1 MSESEQASQLSALF
15 DNELPAEQIDLVI
28 RRVSREPGLKA
39 SWDRYAL
46 IGGCIRNE
54 PLQAM
59 GLVSRVQASLAAEP
73 ALAVAGAMAAAAP
86 QTVTGRSWFARG
98 AVGGAIA
105 AGVAAVSI
113 LMMRSNAVPTD
124 SSPPVL
130 SAMQNTAV
138 EVAQPQSVVARR
150 ANAATVTVAADSAPP
165 SYTTPVGSAPG
176 GQPAEIPLV
185 NYVVAHSELAP
196 SALRFSPLSSVVNGN
211 YDVTHDTVEMTEA
224 EIGAHR

>member
-28 RRVSREPGLKA
+28 RRVSREPGLKS

-46 IGGCIRNE
+46 IGACMRNE
-54 PLQAM
+54 PLQAT
-59 GLVSRVQASLAAEP
+59 GLGSRVQASLAAEP
-73 ALAVAGAMAAAAP
+73 ALAMADVATATAP
-86 QTVTGRSWFARG
+86 RTVTGRSWFARG
-98 AVGGAIA
+98 AAGGAIA

-113 LMMRSNAVPTD
+113 LMMRSNAVPSD
-124 SSPPVL
+124 SGPPVL
-130 SAMQNTAV
+130 SAMQNATV
-138 EVAQPQSVVARR
+138 EVAQPQSVVAST
-150 ANAATVTVAADSAPP
+150 ANSATVKVVPDSAPP
-165 SYTTPVGSAPG
+165 SYTTPVGSSPG
-176 GQPAEIPLV
+176 GQSAEIPLV

-211 YDVTHDTVEMTEA
+211 YDVTQDTVEMTAA